1 MPDCDG
7 KVIVEFLCI
16 VLREVSL
23 GSSNAPFVGSFI
35 RLQLSC
41 KDTEECCDRLLIGTD
56 ESNLV
61 VMTESEADVVKNF
74 HTIDGLGKVLDHK
87 YFVSDLAVRTEVDVR
102 IFTAGRTHVVKLDL
116 FQGTLSG
123 CSLFGFGSVGTESG
137 NKFLQL
143 FDFFLFLFVGF
154 FHLFDEELAG
164 FEPEVVVSG
173 I

>member
-1 MPDCDG
+1 
-7 KVIVEFLCI
+7 
-16 VLREVSL
+16 
-23 GSSNAPFVGSFI
+23 
-35 RLQLSC
+35 
-41 KDTEECCDRLLIGTD
+41 
-56 ESNLV
+56 
-61 VMTESEADVVKNF
+61 MTESEADVVKNF

-116 FQGTLSG
+116 LQGTLTGS
-123 CSLFGFGSVGTESG
+123 SLFGLGSVGTESG
-137 NKFLQL
+137 NEFLEF
-143 FDFFLFLFVGF
+143 FDFFFLFLVGF